1 MAVQQ
6 YLMMG
11 RAASGRKIITGER
24 WVFGNNAY
32 GIGGVGNDTGLS
44 LPLQVGALENWQN
57 TEQPG
62 GHVAN
67 CCTVKSDGTLWTWGR
82 NNNGT
87 LGLGDTT
94 TRSSPVQVGSDTD
107 WLDVCHF
114 SGFMGAIKT
123 DGTFWTWGGGSAGQ
137 LGHGN
142 TTNYSSPVQVGS
154 ATDWAHVIAWDANA
168 SIVMKTNGALYYS
181 GTGSGF
187 GASNVSTHIQVGSET
202 GFVDCI
208 GKAEHLIMW
217 KEA

>member
-107 WLDVCHF
+107 WLEGQNYGGV
-114 SGFMGAIKT
+114 MMALKQN
-123 DGTFWTWGGGSAGQ
+123 GTLWGCGDNSTGQ
-137 LGHGN
+137 LGNGN
-142 TTNYSSPVQVGS
+142 TTTISSLVQSGSDTDWVHLVGS
-154 ATDWAHVIAWDANA
+154 DANWTIA
-168 SIVMKTNGALYYS
+168 MKSNGALYYS
-181 GTGSGF
+181 GTGTIIGL
-187 GASNVSTHIQVGSET
+187 SNVSTHTQIGSET
-202 GFVDCI
+202 GFTDAIAKVD
-208 GKAEHLIMW
+208 HLIMW
-217 KEA
+217 KEV